1 MFLFVCSVARLRSR
15 TAELL
20 CLFGG
25 VEARSA
31 GVSDMALSPINDNLL
46 RTADMIF
53 CMEYEHKKALQ
64 DFSHYNPENTFV
76 LNIEDDYDR
85 LELSL
90 VNHLVRKVGNL
101 NPQLA
106 EKMQNGYNL
115 IKENPNYIKDLG
127 T

>member
-1 MFLFVCSVARLRSR
+1 MFLFVCSAARLRSR

-25 VEARSA
+25 VEARCS
-31 GVSDMALSPINDNLL
+31 GISEVALSQVNDNLL
-46 RTADMIF
+46 RTADMVF
-53 CMEYEHKKALQ
+53 CMEHEHKKALQ
-64 DFSHYNPENTFV
+64 EFSHYDPKNTFV

-85 LELSL
+85 LEVSL
-90 VNHLVRKVGNL
+90 INHLIRKVGNI
-101 NPQLA
+101 NPDLA

-115 IKENPNYIKDLG
+115 IKENPNYIKNLG